1 MFGTNSKKSPKTS
14 SKNLSEIKSEFEKG
28 VFLVVYNSRKQ
39 RCNRVIA
46 SFVLIMKHVLRGL
59 LFSWPLYLLALAA
72 YSIPDGSVWV
82 VLLLL
87 LPAMYVSWG
96 ILNKGVREDYEHL
109 VYGYL
114 LRSGYIGRMIFHGKI

>member
-1 MFGTNSKKSPKTS
+1 MPAIS
-14 SKNLSEIKSEFEKG
+14 SKNLSEIKNEFEKG
-28 VFLVVYNSRKQ
+28 VFLAVYNSRKQ
-39 RCNRVIA
+39 RCNRVVA

-87 LPAMYVSWG
+87 LPAMYISWG

>member
-1 MFGTNSKKSPKTS
+1 MADDS
-14 SKNLSEIKSEFEKG
+14 SKHLSEIKNEFERG

-39 RCNRVIA
+39 RYSRVVA
-46 SFVLIMKHVLRGL
+46 SVVLVMKHGLRGL

-72 YSIPDGSVWV
+72 YSNPDGSVWV

-96 ILNKGVREDYEHL
+96 ILSKGIREDYEHL

-114 LRSGYIGRMIFHGKI
+114 LRSGYIGRILFHGKI